1 MCAKSQPLEASRAC
15 VKREAWLYF
24 SRPYM
29 GSRNFNPLHEE
40 NPMIRD
46 NIKAETVTAMKAKD
60 KERTAALR
68 LIGAKIKDRD
78 IELRTADTKPEDDE
92 LVTDVLLK
100 MAKQRRE
107 SIEMYED
114 GGRTE
119 LAEKEKSELA
129 VIEEFLPKQMSEEET
144 RAAIAQIK
152 TDLGADGMKD
162 MGRVMGELKARHGAT
177 LDMSKAS
184 GLVKEALS

>member
-1 MCAKSQPLEASRAC
+1 MLRDTIKS
-15 VKREAWLYF
+15 
-24 SRPYM
+24 
-29 GSRNFNPLHEE
+29 
-40 NPMIRD
+40 
-46 NIKAETVTAMKAKD
+46 ETVTAMKTGD

-78 IELRTADTKPEDDE
+78 IELRTSDTKPDDE
-92 LVTDVLLK
+92 AMVQDVLMK

-114 GGRTE
+114 GGRQE
-119 LAEKEKSELA
+119 LADKEKAELA
-129 VIEEFLPKQMSEEET
+129 VIEEFLPKQMSEDET

-162 MGRVMGELKARHGAT
+162 MGRVMAELKSRHGAT

-184 GLVKEALS
+184 GLVKESLS

>member
-1 MCAKSQPLEASRAC
+1 ML
-15 VKREAWLYF
+15 
-24 SRPYM
+24 
-29 GSRNFNPLHEE
+29 
-40 NPMIRD
+40 RD
-46 NIKAETVTAMKAKD
+46 QIQSETVTAMKAKD

-78 IELRTADTKPEDDE
+78 IELRTADTKPKDDE

-129 VIEEFLPKQMSEEET
+129 VIEEFLPKQMSEDET

-152 TDLGADGMKD
+152 TDLGAEGMKD
-162 MGRVMGELKARHGAT
+162 MGRVMGELKTRHGAT

>member
-1 MCAKSQPLEASRAC
+1 ML
-15 VKREAWLYF
+15 REKIQ
-24 SRPYM
+24 S
-29 GSRNFNPLHEE
+29 
-40 NPMIRD
+40 
-46 NIKAETVTAMKAKD
+46 ETVTSMKAKD
-60 KERTAALR
+60 KDRTAALR

-78 IELRTADTKPEDDE
+78 IELRTADTKPDDDAMI
-92 LVTDVLLK
+92 TDLLMK

-114 GGRTE
+114 GGRQE
-119 LAEKEKSELA
+119 LADKEKAELA
-129 VIEEFLPKQMSEEET
+129 VIEEFLPQQMSEDET

-162 MGRVMGELKARHGAT
+162 MGRVMGELKNRHGAT

-184 GLVKEALS
+184 GLVKEALT

>member
-1 MCAKSQPLEASRAC
+1 ML
-15 VKREAWLYF
+15 REKIQ
-24 SRPYM
+24 S
-29 GSRNFNPLHEE
+29 
-40 NPMIRD
+40 
-46 NIKAETVTAMKAKD
+46 ETVTSMKAKD

-78 IELRTADTKPEDDE
+78 IELRTADSKPDDDAM
-92 LVTDVLLK
+92 VTDVLMK

-119 LAEKEKSELA
+119 LAEKEKAELA
-129 VIEEFLPKQMSEEET
+129 VIEEFLPQQMSEDET

-152 TDLGADGMKD
+152 ADLGAEGMKD
-162 MGRVMGELKARHGAT
+162 MGRVMGELKARHRAT